1 MTFRAP
7 HCKAEAFT
15 LIEVVM
21 AMAVVSFALVAIAGL
36 MPVGLQSMRDSQN
49 DQAVGTIANQLR
61 GDLQQISFV
70 GTGVGTLGGLPATNY
85 FYTVEGVKTT
95 SSPTDPNSTGQPYY
109 LASFAISNAYVNGSA
124 YAGAAIAPV
133 NAAVVKVTLAYP
145 YNPSSPSP
153 KTTCPQTNTF
163 SLFATKQVGL

>member
-7 HCKAEAFT
+7 HYRTTAFT

-36 MPVGLQSMRDSQN
+36 LPVGLQTMRDSQN

-61 GDLQQISFV
+61 GDLQQISF
-70 GTGVGTLGGLPATNY
+70 GTGTGTLGGLVSTTNY
-85 FYTVEGVKTT
+85 YTTEGVKT
-95 SSPTDPNSTGQPYY
+95 DVNNIAGQVFY
-109 LASFAISNAYVNGSA
+109 LASFAVTNAAVNGSA
-124 YAGAAIAPV
+124 YSASSTTSPN
-133 NAAVVKVTLAYP
+133 NAAVVTVTLIYP
-145 YNPSSPSP
+145 YPAY
-153 KTTCPQTNTF
+153 TQTNSF